1 MPEDGTT
8 IAIEAPFNEWYRD
21 KSEHL
26 RVFDFN
32 SEHGRWVQRDSDTDD
47 EAPNNE
53 FGWDAALFTVG
64 VCVGAIEINTHVV
77 NIF

>member
-1 MPEDGTT
+1 M
-8 IAIEAPFNEWYRD
+8 
-21 KSEHL
+21 
-26 RVFDFN
+26 FDFN